1 MDGEMAPNKGK
12 KEPGEPLEPLAK
24 PALGAAQECSRSEA
38 QLQGQP
44 FEEILA
50 RLQRVVQELE
60 EGNLPLEKAL
70 ETFEQGIRLARL
82 GSGRLDEAERRVEIL
97 LSDQQGVQTYPL
109 DKESENK

>member
-1 MDGEMAPNKGK
+1 MNGEMAPKGK
-12 KEPGEPLEPLAK
+12 KEPAEPLKRA
-24 PALGAAQECSRSEA
+24 AAQDAEDCARSDASLE
-38 QLQGQP
+38 GQP

-82 GSGRLDEAERRVEIL
+82 GSSRLDEAERRVEIL

-109 DKESENK
+109 DKESETK